1 MSPFPREAYRPLE
14 PYAPDRR
21 PIAVDLSDNTNRW
34 GAHPGALRAVRQ
46 ADPEELLRYPPVYA
60 DRLREVVARR
70 FGVPEEAVATGCGS
84 DDLLDSAFRAAG
96 EPGEGVAFVPPTFSM
111 IEIFARMNGMVP
123 MPVAGRGASQAHTG
137 PSGSGVRSKAG
148 AAVDAGEPPDPG
160 DLLAMRPALVYICRP
175 NNPTGEV
182 QPFRWIEEL
191 AEAGG
196 PDGPVILL
204 DEAYAEFMEEPSFL
218 ERAVDTSRVVVLRTL
233 SKVYGLAGLRVG
245 FAVGAPEVIREM
257 EKSRGPYK
265 VNRLGEAA
273 GVAALEDSEG
283 WVPGIVAAVRSGR
296 AALVRELRSRGFAP
310 LPSGANFVC
319 VPLEGGRPASGADDG
334 RGAGS
339 GDGADGGPRDGP
351 AFREVPPTSAAVT
364 AALRERDVAV
374 RPFPGLPGIGEA
386 IRVSIGPP
394 EEMAR
399 FLSAL
404 DGILDGIPHGEIPDR
419 ERPQVE

>member
-1 MSPFPREAYRPLE
+1 MSPFPRETYRPLT

-34 GAHPGALRAVRQ
+34 GAHPAALRAVRE

-60 DRLREVVARR
+60 DRLRAAVARR

-96 EPGEGVAFVPPTFSM
+96 EPGEGVAFIPPTFSM
-111 IEIFARMNGMVP
+111 IEIFARMNGMAP
-123 MPVAGRGASQAHTG
+123 LPRPQPRNGS
-137 PSGSGVRSKAG
+137 PSPEA
-148 AAVDAGEPPDPG
+148 
-160 DLLAMRPALVYICRP
+160 LLEGNPALVYLCRP

-182 QPFRWIEEL
+182 QPLEWVEEL
-191 AEAGG
+191 VAAGG

-204 DEAYAEFMEEPSFL
+204 DEAYAEFMDEPSFL

-245 FAVGAPEVIREM
+245 FAVGAPEVVQEM

-273 GVAALEDSEG
+273 AVAALEDAEG
-283 WVPGIVAAVRSGR
+283 WVPGIVENVRAGR
-296 AALVRELRSRGFAP
+296 AALMRELLTRGFTP

-319 VPLEGGRPASGADDG
+319 VPLEGDGPGG
-334 RGAGS
+334 RGDTGPVF
-339 GDGADGGPRDGP
+339 GDLS
-351 AFREVPPTSAAVT
+351 PTATAVT
-364 AALRERDVAV
+364 AALRERGVAV
-374 RPFPGLPGIGEA
+374 RPFPALPGVGEA

-394 EEMAR
+394 EEMAC
-399 FLSAL
+399 FLRAL
-404 DGILDGIPHGEIPDR
+404 DGILGTTNG
-419 ERPQVE
+419 

>member
-1 MSPFPREAYRPLE
+1 MSPFPREVYRPLE

-34 GAHPGALRAVRQ
+34 GAHPGALRAVRE

-60 DRLREVVARR
+60 DRLREAVARR

-123 MPVAGRGASQAHTG
+123 MPVVGGASSPARTG
-137 PSGSGVRSKAG
+137 LSGSGAGPDAG
-148 AAVDAGEPPDPG
+148 APVDAGALLDPAA
-160 DLLAMRPALVYICRP
+160 LLEGNPALVYLCRP
-175 NNPTGEV
+175 NNPTGDV
-182 QPFRWIEEL
+182 QPLRWIEEL
-191 AEAGG
+191 VEAGG
-196 PDGPVILL
+196 TDGPVILL

-218 ERAVDTSRVVVLRTL
+218 QRAVDTSRVVVLRTL

-265 VNRLGEAA
+265 VNRVGEAA
-273 GVAALEDSEG
+273 GVAALEDPEG

-296 AALVRELRSRGFAP
+296 VALVRELRSRGFAP
-310 LPSGANFVC
+310 LASGANFVC
-319 VPLEGGRPASGADDG
+319 VPLGRGRPAH
-334 RGAGS
+334 GS
-339 GDGADGGPRDGP
+339 DEEPHDGP
-351 AFREVPPTSAAVT
+351 AFREVPPTAAAVT

-404 DGILDGIPHGEIPDR
+404 DGMLDGIPHGEAPDP
-419 ERPQVE
+419 EQPEVE